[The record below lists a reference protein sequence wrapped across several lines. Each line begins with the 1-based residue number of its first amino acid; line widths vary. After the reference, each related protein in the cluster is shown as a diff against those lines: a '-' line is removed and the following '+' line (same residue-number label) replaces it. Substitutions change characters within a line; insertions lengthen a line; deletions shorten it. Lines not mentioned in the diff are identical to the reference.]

1 MERQQ
6 EHPESRLAAA
16 RGRALGA
23 KQLLA
28 GASVVTFVAA
38 LALARASHPG
48 QAATPVGTSDSE
60 SSSST
65 ATQSDDDVGG
75 FGYDQGSI
83 APSTGF
89 APSAQSSV
97 S

>member
-1 MERQQ
+1 MDEQ
-6 EHPESRLAAA
+6 PESRLDAA
-16 RGRALGA
+16 RGRALGV

-48 QAATPVGTSDSE
+48 QAAAPTQAGTGDSD

-65 ATQSDDDVGG
+65 SSQSDDDFGG